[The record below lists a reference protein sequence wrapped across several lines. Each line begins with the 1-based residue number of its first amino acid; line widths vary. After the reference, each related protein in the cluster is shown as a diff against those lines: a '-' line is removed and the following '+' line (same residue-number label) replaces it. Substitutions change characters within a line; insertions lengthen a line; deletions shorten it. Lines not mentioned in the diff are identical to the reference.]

1 MRSRALLF
9 VFAALLSSPAYGQAV
24 WQPTP
29 PPIVT
34 AESTAWFRS
43 GEPVTW
49 DGTVFVAS
57 GAMRPF
63 DGNVM
68 VRSGVF
74 RGIPLYTDA
83 TLEANTVVLV
93 PMPGGWM
100 QPYERR
106 AIAVELQTRQ
116 AIGPPSLGPALVLTQ
131 TSVEPVR
138 VAPVAVAEVSVADVG
153 RTAAPA
159 PVGTSGR
166 AIVTPPRPVTT
177 VIPPTGANTIW
188 VEYDGR
194 KWFAGGKSIAYEA
207 ERLNEVGS
215 YRGWTVYAL
224 KGDTNA
230 KTIYIPSVPGR
241 LAPYTQK

>member
-9 VFAALLSSPAYGQAV
+9 VFAALLSSPVYGQAV

-34 AESTAWFRS
+34 AESTAWFQS
-43 GEPVTW
+43 GDPVTW
-49 DGTVFVAS
+49 DGSVFIAS
-57 GAMRPF
+57 GAGRPF

-93 PMPGGWM
+93 PMSHGWM

-116 AIGPPSLGPALVLTQ
+116 AMGPPTLGPALVLTQ
-131 TSVEPVR
+131 SAPEPVR
-138 VAPVAVAEVSVADVG
+138 IAPAVAEVLVADPG
-153 RTAAPA
+153 RVATPA

-166 AIVTPPRPVTT
+166 TIVTPPRPETS
-177 VIPPTGANTIW
+177 VIPPTGANAIW
-188 VEYDGR
+188 IDYDGR
-194 KWFAGGKSIAYEA
+194 KWFAGGKSIAYEP

-241 LAPYTQK
+241 LAPYTAK

>member
-24 WQPTP
+24 WQPAP

-34 AESTAWFRS
+34 AEGTAWFQN
-43 GEPVTW
+43 GDPVTW
-49 DGTVFVAS
+49 DGSVFVAS
-57 GAMRPF
+57 GARRPF

-93 PMPGGWM
+93 PLPHGWM

-116 AIGPPSLGPALVLTQ
+116 AMGPPTLGPALVLTN
-131 TSVEPVR
+131 TVEPIR
-138 VAPVAVAEVSVADVG
+138 IAPTVAEVSVSDVG

-166 AIVTPPRPVTT
+166 AIVTPPRPETT

-188 VEYDGR
+188 IEYDGR
-194 KWFAGGKSIAYEA
+194 TWFAGGKSIAYEA

-215 YRGWTVYAL
+215 YRGFTVFAL

-241 LAPYTQK
+241 LAPYTAK

>member
-1 MRSRALLF
+1 MRGRVIPVVVTL
-9 VFAALLSSPAYGQAV
+9 LLSTNAYGQAV

-34 AESTAWFRS
+34 AESAAWFRN

-83 TLEANTVVLV
+83 TLEANTVVLI

-116 AIGPPSLGPALVLTQ
+116 AIGPPSLGPALILTQ
-131 TSVEPVR
+131 NPIEPVR
-138 VAPVAVAEVSVADVG
+138 IAPAVAEVSVADVG
-153 RTAAPA
+153 RTAAPT

-166 AIVTPPRPVTT
+166 AVVTPPRPVTT
-177 VIPPTGANTIW
+177 VIPPTGANAIW
-188 VEYDGR
+188 IDYDGR
-194 KWFAGGKSIAYEA
+194 KWFAGGKSIPYEA

-241 LAPYTQK
+241 LAAYTAK

>member
-1 MRSRALLF
+1 MRGRVFSF
-9 VFAALLSSPAYGQAV
+9 VAALLLSTDVYGQAI

-34 AESTAWFRS
+34 AESTTWFQS

-49 DGTVFVAS
+49 DGNVFVAA

-63 DGNVM
+63 NGNVM

-116 AIGPPSLGPALVLTQ
+116 AAGPPSLGPALVLTQ
-131 TSVEPVR
+131 AAAEPLQLT
-138 VAPVAVAEVSVADVG
+138 PIAVADATRATPPG
-153 RTAAPA
+153 

-166 AIVTPPRPVTT
+166 TIATPVRPVTT
-177 VIPPTGANTIW
+177 VVPPTGANTIW
-188 VEYDGR
+188 VNFDGR
-194 KWFAGGKSIAYEA
+194 KWYAAKRSIRYEA
-207 ERLNEVGS
+207 SELNEIGT
-215 YRGWTVYAL
+215 YQGWTVYAS
-224 KGDTNA
+224 KSEAQPT
-230 KTIYIPSVPGR
+230 TIYIPSTPGR
-241 LAPYTQK
+241 LSAYSRNRQ

>member
-1 MRSRALLF
+1 MRGRAIPF
-9 VFAALLSSPAYGQAV
+9 VLTLLLSTNAYGQAV

-34 AESTAWFRS
+34 AESAAWFRT

-93 PMPGGWM
+93 PLSAGWM
-100 QPYERR
+100 QPYARR
-106 AIAVELQTRQ
+106 AITVELQTRP

-131 TSVEPVR
+131 NTAEPVR
-138 VAPVAVAEVSVADVG
+138 IVPTVAEVSVADIG
-153 RTAAPA
+153 RTAPA

-166 AIVTPPRPVTT
+166 AIVTPPRPETS
-177 VIPPTGANTIW
+177 VIPPSGANAIW
-188 VEYDGR
+188 IEYAGR
-194 KWFAGGKSIAYEA
+194 KWFAGGKSIAYDA
-207 ERLNEVGS
+207 DRLNEVGS
-215 YRGWTVYAL
+215 YRGWSVYAL
-224 KGDTNA
+224 KGDSNA
-230 KTIYIPSVPGR
+230 KTIYIPTVPGR
-241 LAPYTQK
+241 LAPYTAK

>member
-9 VFAALLSSPAYGQAV
+9 VLAALLSSPAYGQAV

-34 AESTAWFRS
+34 AESTAWFQN
-43 GEPVTW
+43 GDPVTW
-49 DGTVFVAS
+49 DGSVFVAS

-83 TLEANTVVLV
+83 TLEANTVVLI
-93 PMPGGWM
+93 PIARGWM

-106 AIAVELQTRQ
+106 AIVVELETRQ
-116 AIGPPSLGPALVLTQ
+116 AMGPPTLGPALVLTQ
-131 TSVEPVR
+131 NSVEPVR
-138 VAPVAVAEVSVADVG
+138 VAPIAVAEVALADVA
-153 RTAAPA
+153 RTTAVS

-166 AIVTPPRPVTT
+166 AIVTPARPVTT

-188 VEYDGR
+188 IEYDGR
-194 KWFAGGKSIAYEA
+194 KWFAGGKAIEYDAS
-207 ERLNEVGS
+207 RLNEVGS

-224 KGDTNA
+224 KGDRDA
-230 KTIYIPSVPGR
+230 KTVYIPSIPGR
-241 LAPYTQK
+241 LAPYTAK

>member
-1 MRSRALLF
+1 MRGRMLSF
-9 VFAALLSSPAYGQAV
+9 VAAVLLSTNAYAQAI

-34 AESTAWFRS
+34 AESTTWFQN

-49 DGTVFVAS
+49 DGSVFVVS

-106 AIAVELQTRQ
+106 ATAVELQTRQ
-116 AIGPPSLGPALVLTQ
+116 AQGPPSLGPAIVLT
-131 TSVEPVR
+131 SDRRRSSCGPSRSPSPYRLER
-138 VAPVAVAEVSVADVG
+138 
-153 RTAAPA
+153 AAA
-159 PVGTSGR
+159 SS
-166 AIVTPPRPVTT
+166 PR
-177 VIPPTGANTIW
+177 
-188 VEYDGR
+188 
-194 KWFAGGKSIAYEA
+194 
-207 ERLNEVGS
+207 
-215 YRGWTVYAL
+215 
-224 KGDTNA
+224 
-230 KTIYIPSVPGR
+230 R
-241 LAPYTQK
+241 LAP

>member
-1 MRSRALLF
+1 MRGRLF
-9 VFAALLSSPAYGQAV
+9 SFVAALLVTVPVYGQVV

-34 AESTAWFRS
+34 AESTSWFLS

-49 DGTVFVAS
+49 DGTLFVAS
-57 GAMRPF
+57 GARRPF

-68 VRSGVF
+68 VRSGIF

-83 TLEANTVVLV
+83 TIEANTVVLV
-93 PMPGGWM
+93 PLPGGWM

-116 AIGPPSLGPALVLTQ
+116 AQGAPSLGPALVLTE
-131 TSVEPVR
+131 SSPDPVLVEPT
-138 VAPVAVAEVSVADVG
+138 AVADVPRVG
-153 RTAAPA
+153 PA

-166 AIVTPPRPVTT
+166 AVLTPPRPVTT

-188 VEYDGR
+188 VNFDGQR
-194 KWFAGGKSIAYEA
+194 WYAANRSIAYEPSQ
-207 ERLNEVGS
+207 LNEIGT
-215 YRGWTVYAL
+215 YQGWTVYAS
-224 KGDTNA
+224 KSEARPT
-230 KTIYIPSVPGR
+230 TIYIPAAPGR
-241 LAPYTQK
+241 LAAYSTIRNRQ

>member
-9 VFAALLSSPAYGQAV
+9 VFVALLSSPAYGQAV

-34 AESTAWFRS
+34 AESTTWFRS

-49 DGTVFVAS
+49 DGSVFVAS

-93 PMPGGWM
+93 PMPAGWM

-106 AIAVELQTRQ
+106 AIAVE
-116 AIGPPSLGPALVLTQ
+116 
-131 TSVEPVR
+131 
-138 VAPVAVAEVSVADVG
+138 
-153 RTAAPA
+153 
-159 PVGTSGR
+159 
-166 AIVTPPRPVTT
+166 
-177 VIPPTGANTIW
+177 
-188 VEYDGR
+188 
-194 KWFAGGKSIAYEA
+194 
-207 ERLNEVGS
+207 
-215 YRGWTVYAL
+215 
-224 KGDTNA
+224 
-230 KTIYIPSVPGR
+230 
-241 LAPYTQK
+241 

>member
-9 VFAALLSSPAYGQAV
+9 VFAALLSSPVYGQAV
-24 WQPTP
+24 WQPTS

-34 AESTAWFRS
+34 AETTAWFMN
-43 GEPVTW
+43 GDPVTW
-49 DGTVFVAS
+49 DGMVFVTS

-83 TLEANTVVLV
+83 TIEANTVVLV
-93 PMPGGWM
+93 PIGRGWM

-116 AIGPPSLGPALVLTQ
+116 AMGPPTLGPALVLTQ
-131 TSVEPVR
+131 DSVEPVR
-138 VAPVAVAEVSVADVG
+138 VAPIAVADVAPM
-153 RTAAPA
+153 AAPA

-166 AIVTPPRPVTT
+166 AVVTPPRPVTT
-177 VIPPTGANTIW
+177 VIPPTGANAIW
-188 VEYDGR
+188 IEYDGR
-194 KWFAGGKSIAYEA
+194 KWFAGGKAIDYDAS
-207 ERLNEVGS
+207 RLNEVGS
-215 YRGWTVYAL
+215 YRGWTVYAM
-224 KGDTNA
+224 KGDRNA

-241 LAPYTQK
+241 LAAYTAK

>member
-1 MRSRALLF
+1 MRGRMLSF
-9 VFAALLSSPAYGQAV
+9 VAAVLLSTNAYAQAI

-34 AESTAWFRS
+34 AESTTWFQS

-49 DGTVFVAS
+49 DGSVFVIA
-57 GAMRPF
+57 GAKRPF

-93 PMPGGWM
+93 PMPNGWM

-106 AIAVELQTRQ
+106 ATAVELQTRQ
-116 AIGPPSLGPALVLTQ
+116 AQGPPSFGPALVLT
-131 TSVEPVR
+131 EDP
-138 VAPVAVAEVSVADVG
+138 VAPVAAAVADA
-153 RTAAPA
+153 RTAAV

-166 AIVTPPRPVTT
+166 TGVTPSRPVTT

-188 VEYDGR
+188 VNFDGR
-194 KWFAGGKSIAYEA
+194 RWYAAKRSIPYEA
-207 ERLNEVGS
+207 SQLNEIGT
-215 YRGWTVYAL
+215 YQGWTVYAS
-224 KGDTNA
+224 KSEAQPT
-230 KTIYIPSVPGR
+230 TIYIPSTPGR
-241 LAPYTQK
+241 LAAYSSIRNRQ

>member
-9 VFAALLSSPAYGQAV
+9 VFATLLSSPAYGQAV
-24 WQPTP
+24 WQPTR

-34 AESTAWFRS
+34 AESTTWFRS

-63 DGNVM
+63 NGNVM

-116 AIGPPSLGPALVLTQ
+116 ASGPPSLGPALTLTEN
-131 TSVEPVR
+131 SVEPVR
-138 VAPVAVAEVSVADVG
+138 VAPIAVADVA
-153 RTAAPA
+153 RTAAPV

-166 AIVTPPRPVTT
+166 AIVTPPTPVTT
-177 VIPPTGANTIW
+177 VVPPTGANAIW
-188 VEYDGR
+188 IDYDGR

-207 ERLNEVGS
+207 GRLNEVGS
-215 YRGWTVYAL
+215 YRGWTVYRL
-224 KGDTNA
+224 KGDRSG
-230 KTIYIPSVPGR
+230 TIYIPSVPGR
-241 LAPYTQK
+241 LAPYKEK

>member
-1 MRSRALLF
+1 MRGRVIPFIVALL
-9 VFAALLSSPAYGQAV
+9 LSTHAYGQAV

-34 AESTAWFRS
+34 AEATAWFQN
-43 GEPVTW
+43 GDPVTW

-57 GAMRPF
+57 GARRPF

-93 PMPGGWM
+93 PMPHGWM

-116 AIGPPSLGPALVLTQ
+116 AMGPPTLGPALVLTQ
-131 TSVEPVR
+131 NSVEPVR
-138 VAPVAVAEVSVADVG
+138 VAPIAVAEPAVADVA
-153 RTAAPA
+153 RTAVPA

-166 AIVTPPRPVTT
+166 ATVTPARPVTT
-177 VIPPTGANTIW
+177 VIPPTGANNIW
-188 VEYDGR
+188 IEYDGR
-194 KWFAGGKSIAYEA
+194 KWFAGGKAIAYEA

-241 LAPYTQK
+241 LAAYTAK